1 MDAVSLIKDVIFH
14 LRPSALISLEN
25 TPSLFDCRSRISNI
39 SAKMKK
45 RTTIC
50 SLSYLFL
57 ISFCLTPLSSEAQ
70 KPKKGGFLGFGKK
83 EEAVS
88 GGLFPDKQQELGKEG
103 KKMFKDGGSATT
115 KPPVT
120 TQAEIPVAEKTSKNK
135 KKGGFFSFGKK
146 SESQPNIPGIVP
158 IPENAGPIT
167 LSNPPAPSTTHAAIF
182 LNDPALATPSA
193 PKAKGKRKFSFFPK
207 KNKDQLDENDLKKI
221 ADAGVYQTV
230 EGTPPTPGAS
240 TALKGADPQ
249 NNKVGG
255 NGIDDLITQAP
266 TDSPQEPQADQT
278 KKKKRKLG
286 FPKLAMPSLPKVKKP
301 GKKTDYTSVETVMKD
316 GAFVE
321 KTETETTFSNAPL
334 NENGERRPPTV
345 VNGVKTY
352 SNWNDVEGRST
363 SAADKILRQLR

>member
-1 MDAVSLIKDVIFH
+1 
-14 LRPSALISLEN
+14 
-25 TPSLFDCRSRISNI
+25 
-39 SAKMKK
+39 MKK

-83 EEAVS
+83 EEKVS
-88 GGLFPDKQQELGKEG
+88 GGLFPDKKQELGKEG
-103 KKMFKDGGSATT
+103 EKMFKDGGSATT
-115 KPPVT
+115 KPPVP
-120 TQAEIPVAEKTSKNK
+120 TQAEIPVAEKTSKSK

-146 SESQPNIPGIVP
+146 SESQPVIPGIAP

-167 LSNPPAPSTTHAAIF
+167 LSNPPAPSTTGAAIL
-182 LNDPALATPSA
+182 LNNPALVTPSA
-193 PKAKGKRKFSFFPK
+193 PKEKGKRKFSFFPK
-207 KNKDQLDENDLKKI
+207 RKKDQIDEIDLKKI

-230 EGTPPTPGAS
+230 EGTAPTPGSPTNHQETAS
-240 TALKGADPQ
+240 PPTDS
-249 NNKVGG
+249 NSS
-255 NGIDDLITQAP
+255 IDDLIAQAQ
-266 TDSPQEPQADQT
+266 TGSPQEPQANQT

-352 SNWNDVEGRST
+352 SSWNDVEGRST